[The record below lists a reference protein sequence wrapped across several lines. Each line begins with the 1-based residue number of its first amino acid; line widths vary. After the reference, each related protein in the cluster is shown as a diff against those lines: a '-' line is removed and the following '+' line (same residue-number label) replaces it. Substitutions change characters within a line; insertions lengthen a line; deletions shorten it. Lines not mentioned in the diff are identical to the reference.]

1 MHQLNH
7 PAAYRRGLLLVALS
21 GALWG
26 TVGIATQAVYLRSD
40 IDAITVGFY
49 RLAIAFPFVAA
60 LCWKRLGKGFF
71 PRWKMVLIGVMLATY
86 QVCYFAAV
94 GIIGVAIATLV
105 TLCTAPVI
113 VALASAV
120 FLHEPLGRHTLLAL
134 GLALVGTACLV
145 GFPDEAAQQ
154 RHLLVGIPLCLASA
168 AGYAL
173 VAMMGKS
180 LAGSCHPLQSTAF
193 SFGVGALCLGFLAA
207 INGLGTSPFGVVWG
221 LLLYIGLVP
230 TAIAYSLFFLGVHT
244 IKASSAA
251 ILTMIEPMTATL
263 LAWLLFGERLSAFGI
278 LGSVLLLTAIGP
290 LYLAE
295 KVRR

>member
-60 LCWKRLGKGFF
+60 LCWKHI
-71 PRWKMVLIGVMLATY
+71 WKMVLIGVMLATY

-94 GIIGVAIATLV
+94 GTIGVAIATLV

-134 GLALVGTACLV
+134 GLALLGTACLV
-145 GFPDEAAQQ
+145 GFPDEAGQQ
-154 RHLLVGIPLCLASA
+154 RQLLVGIPLCLASA

-180 LAGSCHPLQSTAF
+180 LAGTCHPLQSTAF
-193 SFGVGALCLGFLAA
+193 SFGVGALCLGVLAA
-207 INGLGTSPFGVVWG
+207 VNGLGTPPSVTVWG
-221 LLLYIGLVP
+221 LLLYVGLVP
-230 TAIAYSLFFLGVHT
+230 TAIAYSLFFLGVHA

-263 LAWLLFGERLSAFGI
+263 LAWLLFGERLSALGI

-295 KVRR
+295 KARG